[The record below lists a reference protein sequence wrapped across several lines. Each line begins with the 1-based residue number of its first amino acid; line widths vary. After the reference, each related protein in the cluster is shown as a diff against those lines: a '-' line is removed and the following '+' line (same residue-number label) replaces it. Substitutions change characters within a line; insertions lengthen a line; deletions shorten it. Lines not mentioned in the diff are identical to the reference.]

1 MLITA
6 VRSRAVLLPLQPVP
20 YSVERAGTKR
30 EWGKTRLTPH
40 RPKPSLQYV
49 IVEIDTDDG
58 ITGVGEA
65 CTDIGFFGE
74 PVEEVQSAIDLYL
87 GPKLLGKDP
96 FDREQLLFD
105 IDFPGNSCAKSGID
119 LALHDLLGK
128 ALGVP
133 VCNLIGGSGRRQ
145 VLAVMEVAP
154 GTADGMARQC
164 AEWVQQGVRG
174 FKAKVGAI
182 PEDDV
187 ERLAAIRAAV
197 GPEIMLRADA
207 NQGYTPKEAIRL
219 CRMCERRDLGLEL
232 LEQPV
237 PKWDLAGMAQVRA
250 AVDVLIEADEA
261 AYTPHDVVQIIRHQ
275 AADVI
280 NIKIA
285 KAGGLLHDIGKA
297 LTHEVEGPH
306 AEIGAEVATKN
317 KVPKAVVAAIAEHHD
332 DDHSSPESF
341 LVAAADAIS
350 AARPGARRDTVEH
363 YLKRLQALEQ
373 VGMAFEG
380 VEKCYAIQAGRE
392 VRIMVKPQSVDDVA
406 ATKMARDVVKK
417 IEETLAY
424 PGQIKVTVIRE
435 SRSVEYAR

>member
-6 VRSRAVLLPLQPVP
+6 VRSRAVSLPLQPVP

-87 GPKLLGKDP
+87 GPTLLGKDP

-145 VLAVMEVAP
+145 VLAVMEVTP

-164 AEWVQQGVRG
+164 AEWVEQGVRG

-182 PEDDV
+182 PE
-187 ERLAAIRAAV
+187 RRRGAAGGDSRGGGPGDHAAR
-197 GPEIMLRADA
+197 GRQP
-207 NQGYTPKEAIRL
+207 
-219 CRMCERRDLGLEL
+219 GLHAEGGD
-232 LEQPV
+232 PAV
-237 PKWDLAGMAQVRA
+237 PHVRA
-250 AVDVLIEADEA
+250 
-261 AYTPHDVVQIIRHQ
+261 P
-275 AADVI
+275 
-280 NIKIA
+280 
-285 KAGGLLHDIGKA
+285 
-297 LTHEVEGPH
+297 
-306 AEIGAEVATKN
+306 
-317 KVPKAVVAAIAEHHD
+317 
-332 DDHSSPESF
+332 
-341 LVAAADAIS
+341 
-350 AARPGARRDTVEH
+350 RPGAGIAGAAGPPSGTSP
-363 YLKRLQALEQ
+363 AWP
-373 VGMAFEG
+373 
-380 VEKCYAIQAGRE
+380 KCGPRW
-392 VRIMVKPQSVDDVA
+392 
-406 ATKMARDVVKK
+406 TC
-417 IEETLAY
+417 
-424 PGQIKVTVIRE
+424 
-435 SRSVEYAR
+435 

>member
-1 MLITA
+1 MLITE
-6 VRSRAVLLPLQPVP
+6 VRTRAVSLPLVPPP
-20 YSVERAGTKR
+20 YSTERAGTKR
-30 EWGKTRLTPH
+30 EWGRTRLTPH
-40 RPKPSLQYV
+40 RPQPSLEYV
-49 IVEIDTDDG
+49 IVEIDSDSG

-74 PVEEVQSAIDLYL
+74 PLEEVQSAIDLYL

-96 FDREQLLFD
+96 FDREQLLYE

-128 ALGVP
+128 ALDVP
-133 VCNLIGGSGRRQ
+133 VCHLIGGSRRRQ
-145 VLAVMEVAP
+145 VLAVMEVAG
-154 GTADGMARQC
+154 GTPDGMARQC
-164 AEWVQQGVRG
+164 VEWVEQGVRG

-182 PEDDV
+182 PEEDV

-219 CRMCERRDLGLEL
+219 CRLCERRDVGLEL

-261 AYTPHDVVQIIRHQ
+261 AYTPHDVMQIVRYQ

-285 KAGGLLHDIGKA
+285 KAGGLYQSKKIAAVAEAAGLECVIGTAWGLGVKVAAKLHLAAATRSLRDGVEFTELMLHDMLLAGPQAADLAPPLSDGHLNVPLGPGFGVTVDEEKMRA
-297 LTHEVEGPH
+297 HEV
-306 AEIGAEVATKN
+306 
-317 KVPKAVVAAIAEHHD
+317 PKHH
-332 DDHSSPESF
+332 
-341 LVAAADAIS
+341 
-350 AARPGARRDTVEH
+350 
-363 YLKRLQALEQ
+363 
-373 VGMAFEG
+373 
-380 VEKCYAIQAGRE
+380 
-392 VRIMVKPQSVDDVA
+392 
-406 ATKMARDVVKK
+406 
-417 IEETLAY
+417 
-424 PGQIKVTVIRE
+424 
-435 SRSVEYAR
+435 